1 MTERSDLSKGYCMKD
16 ATRFTFSAMFL
27 AAVFTLGVWVS
38 VSPTHMEAQTGN
50 NAVYNSTGNCSVS
63 SPCASSPAFIDATV
77 FITKPPSNDLC
88 SVLNYMLT
96 PSHGIVPSY
105 GAVIDAR
112 GLPFTAPPTSMACT
126 TIPSPWYGITNPPPS
141 TILLPATT
149 ISIPSTWSLPPN
161 THLIGEGDNISS
173 SPTISTTIQAHSS
186 FTSGTAMI
194 SFGTSSLCA
203 STCTGISVENLTL
216 DGQGQSISGI
226 SNQYSTDQSY
236 VDHVS
241 LYQILGTG
249 LSVSGSANNSGP
261 YSNITFDLGS
271 NSGNSSTVCA
281 SINGL
286 SGTRGIHGLSCISGN
301 NDSPAAVLLDSSNNS
316 IEDVRI
322 VGFYD
327 GIRIGAN
334 ANARNNV
341 LFNII
346 GDTTASGVTPIIV
359 VHIAEG
365 HTVTDLSV
373 MGANNAG
380 GSSGTITIKDD
391 LTGAQLTDT
400 SVGIYALGNTGTG
413 NYYSRFTTSSSVA
426 SWVVGPAA
434 PSGSCAE
441 GSLYSCIG
449 NSSLNGSGCTNGT
462 AEYALWACAYN
473 SGGTLLWRPVI

>member
-1 MTERSDLSKGYCMKD
+1 MAPRVGIKLMF
-16 ATRFTFSAMFL
+16 ARFGLIVIGLFACSIA
-27 AAVFTLGVWVS
+27 
-38 VSPTHMEAQTGN
+38 MEAQTGD
-50 NAVYNSTGNCSVS
+50 NAVYNSSGNCSGS
-63 SPCASSPAFIDATV
+63 SPCASSPAFIDASV
-77 FITKPPSNDLC
+77 FAQSGSNICKL
-88 SVLNYMLT
+88 LN
-96 PSHGIVPSY
+96 GILSGTGFPTT

-112 GLPFTAPPTSMACT
+112 GLPFTTPATSMTCT
-126 TIPSPWYGITNPPPS
+126 TTNPSPWYGISGPPPS

-149 ISIPSTWSLPPN
+149 SAAPISIPSTWVLPPN
-161 THLIGEGDNISS
+161 THLIGEGDTVSS
-173 SPTISTTIQAHSS
+173 SGTIGTTIQAKSS
-186 FTSGTAMI
+186 FSGSMI
-194 SFGTSSLCA
+194 QFGSSSCLPPLGGA
-203 STCTGISVENLTL
+203 SACPGISVENLIL
-216 DGQGQSISGI
+216 DGQGQSITGI
-226 SNQYSTDQSY
+226 SNQYSADQSY

-249 LSVSGSANNSGP
+249 LSVSGSATNSGP
-261 YSNITFDLGS
+261 YSNITFDT
-271 NSGNSSTVCA
+271 GNESSASSTVCA
-281 SINGL
+281 QILNAG
-286 SGTRGIHGLSCISGN
+286 GTRGIHGLNCISESN
-301 NDSPAAVLLDSSNNS
+301 VPLAAVLLDSSNNS

-334 ANARNNV
+334 GNAQSNV

-359 VHIAEG
+359 VHIADVG

-426 SWVVGPAA
+426 SWVVGPSA

-462 AEYALWACAYN
+462 ADFALWACAYN
-473 SGGTLLWRPVI
+473 SSASLLWRPVI

>member
-1 MTERSDLSKGYCMKD
+1 MLRDLQHPAAPHLRRRSHRR
-16 ATRFTFSAMFL
+16 TRHQRCNSA
-27 AAVFTLGVWVS
+27 
-38 VSPTHMEAQTGN
+38 
-50 NAVYNSTGNCSVS
+50 
-63 SPCASSPAFIDATV
+63 
-77 FITKPPSNDLC
+77 DLC
-88 SVLNYMLT
+88 AGLYPWNNGTTYLNK
-96 PSHGIVPSY
+96 
-105 GAVIDAR
+105 
-112 GLPFTAPPTSMACT
+112 
-126 TIPSPWYGITNPPPS
+126 PS
-141 TILLPATT
+141 TILLPATGGAT
-149 ISIPSTWSLPPN
+149 PTPIIISTPWILPSN
-161 THLIGEGDNISS
+161 THLIGEGDGIPSS
-173 SPTISTTIQAHSS
+173 GFTPGTTIQAGTS
-186 FTSGTAMI
+186 FSGSMI
-194 SFGTSSLCA
+194 QFGTGPPPSSPPICPPVG
-203 STCTGISVENLTL
+203 SVYTCTGISVENLTL
-216 DGQGQSISGI
+216 DGKGQSVNGI
-226 SNQYSTDQSY
+226 SNAYSQDGSY
-236 VDHVS
+236 VNHVS
-241 LYQILGTG
+241 LYQIRGVG
-249 LSVSGSANNSGP
+249 LVIQGSAQGNASNSGP
-261 YSNITFDLGS
+261 YSNITFDLG
-271 NSGNSSTVCA
+271 GNLGTSQTACA

-286 SGTRGIHGLSCISGN
+286 SGTHGIHGLTCISGDN
-301 NDSPAAVLLDSSNNS
+301 VSPAAVLLDSSNNS

-334 ANARNNV
+334 GNAQSNV

-359 VHIAEG
+359 VHIADVG

-426 SWVVGPAA
+426 SWVVGPSA

-462 AEYALWACAYN
+462 ADFALWACAYN
-473 SGGTLLWRPVI
+473 SSASLLWRSVI